1 MTDYVWAVRVGTLPS
16 LKATIKKLHTKKMAK
31 LGFFV
36 EMEELD
42 EHDNQRLIRAYNKCE
57 DFTLKPFSKA
67 IPYNLIASGLDGS
80 KRDTSKQFYVAR
92 ILGPKLLNGV
102 PREENLYGIQGLSIG
117 KLQLKA
123 KDAN

>member
-36 EMEELD
+36 EMEELN
-42 EHDNQRLIRAYNKCE
+42 EAENYRARQAFHKCE
-57 DFTLKPFSKA
+57 DFIFNGRV
-67 IPYNLIASGLDGS
+67 IPYSLLHNDLDRS
-80 KRDTSKQFYVAR
+80 RRDLSKQFFVAR

-102 PREENLYGIQGLSIG
+102 PREENLYGIQGLSTG